1 MDTGK
6 VVKKGPNLTGIFP
19 PLITPFT
26 ADGEIDRE
34 AYRAN
39 LRRWKTQPMGGW
51 LVAGSN
57 SEAVFLSYEE
67 KLQLIEL
74 AAEEAGARIIIAGTS
89 QESARETI
97 RFANDAARAGARAVL
112 VLTPFYYKDQM
123 TGEALVA
130 FFAEVAE
137 ASTIPILIYNVPKF
151 TGLNVELG
159 VLERLSR
166 HPNIIGMKDSK
177 GDTEQLQRFRNA
189 LDPSFQILAG
199 TASVW
204 FPALEMGITGGFL
217 ALANC
222 CADEC
227 AQVQTFWDQGRPQE
241 ALALHQK
248 LLPVNHAVTVAYGVA
263 GLKYACGLRGL
274 EPGHTRSPLQPLGES
289 QKGEIREIMRRA
301 GLIS

>member
-1 MDTGK
+1 MK
-6 VVKKGPNLTGIFP
+6 QGPNLTGVFP

-26 ADGEIDRE
+26 VDGEIDRA

-39 LRRWKTQPMGGW
+39 LRRWKDRQMAGW

-67 KLQLIEL
+67 KLHLIEL
-74 AAEEAGARIIIAGTS
+74 AAEQADGRTIIAGTG

-97 RFANDAARAGARAVL
+97 RFTNDAARAGAQAAL
-112 VLTPFYYKDQM
+112 VLTPFYYRDQM
-123 TGEALVA
+123 TGEALIA
-130 FFAEVAE
+130 FFTEVAE
-137 ASTIPILIYNVPKF
+137 ASKIPILIYNVPKF
-151 TGLNVELG
+151 TSLNVELE

-166 HPNIIGMKDSK
+166 HPNIIGIKDSK
-177 GDTEQLQRFRNA
+177 GDAEQLRRFRNG
-189 LDPSFQILAG
+189 LDRSFQILAG

-204 FPALEMGITGGFL
+204 FPALAMGIKGGFL

-227 AQVQTFWDQGRPQE
+227 AQVQAFWDEGRHEE
-241 ALALHQK
+241 ALALHNK
-248 LLPVNHAVTVAYGVA
+248 LLPVNHVVTVAYGVP

-274 EPGHTRSPLQPLGES
+274 DPGHLRNPLQPLGDS
-289 QKGEIREIMRRA
+289 QKKEIQEVMRRA